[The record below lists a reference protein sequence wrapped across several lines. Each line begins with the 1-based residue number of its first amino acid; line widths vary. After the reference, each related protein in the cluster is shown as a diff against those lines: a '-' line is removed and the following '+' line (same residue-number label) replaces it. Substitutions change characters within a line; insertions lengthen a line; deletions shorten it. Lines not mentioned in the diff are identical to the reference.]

1 MLNCPQHQEAL
12 EGIYDRLDHQVITP
26 SVDLELFKDELTK
39 IWFTN
44 SGIEKETIG
53 FGHIFVV
60 SQTDWSLVVFL
71 L

>member
-1 MLNCPQHQEAL
+1 MFDCPQHQEVV
-12 EGIYDRLDHQVITP
+12 EGIYDRLDHQAITP
-26 SVDLELFKDELTK
+26 SVDLELFKNELTK

-53 FGHIFVV
+53 FGYIFVV
-60 SQTDWSLVVFL
+60 SQIDRSLVVCL